1 MDIQTLT
8 TSERILLAEELWD
21 SVHNQSDEIEVSPEQ
36 MAMLEERLAAFQA
49 DGDPGDSWDNVRAR
63 IENT

>member
-1 MDIQTLT
+1 MDIQSLT

-21 SVHNQSDEIEVSPEQ
+21 SVHEKSDEIVVSPEQ
-36 MAMLEERLAAFQA
+36 MAMLEERLAAYRA

-63 IENT
+63 IENS

>member
-1 MDIQTLT
+1 MDIQSLS

-21 SVHNQSDEIEVSPEQ
+21 SVHKKSDEIEVSPEQ
-36 MAMLEERLAAFQA
+36 MAMLKERLAAYRA

-63 IENT
+63 IEKP